1 MVGVLYKLY
10 CALQEWKSGTFQK
23 LNFDEPTYS
32 PIYRCLLKQ
41 LKTTAESETEDSE
54 KQKETL
60 KQILEYCL

>member
-1 MVGVLYKLY
+1 MADVLYKLY
-10 CALQEWKSGTFQK
+10 CALQEWRSGMFKK

-41 LKTTAESETEDSE
+41 LKTTTESETEDSE
-54 KQKETL
+54 EQEETL

>member
-1 MVGVLYKLY
+1 MVGVLHKLY
-10 CALQEWKSGTFQK
+10 CALQEWKSGTFKK

-41 LKTTAESETEDSE
+41 LKTTAESETEDSK